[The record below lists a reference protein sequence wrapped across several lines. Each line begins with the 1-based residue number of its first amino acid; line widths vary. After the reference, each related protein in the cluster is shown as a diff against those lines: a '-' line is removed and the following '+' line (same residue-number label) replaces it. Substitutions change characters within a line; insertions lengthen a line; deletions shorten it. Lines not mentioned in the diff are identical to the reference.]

1 LPANPVDF
9 EQREGRINRFKNLA
23 IRQNLAVKYRD
34 KLQSADSATVW
45 NQLYQLA
52 IEIEKGNKSDLVPY
66 WHIEPQNIFIERQ
79 VPTIPYSKEVKKLK
93 NLLNTIAVYRI
104 ALGQPRQEELVNHL
118 IENYSEDEIKKVQSE
133 LLINLSPYKH
143 L

>member
-1 LPANPVDF
+1 VQIQQQF
-9 EQREGRINRFKNLA
+9 
-23 IRQNLAVKYRD
+23 
-34 KLQSADSATVW
+34 
-45 NQLYQLA
+45 
-52 IEIEKGNKSDLVPY
+52 GNKSDLVPY